1 MVSNH
6 IPPTSMPLPSHISQ
20 RQPNPGTSPFMLDGG
35 VYQGQPPPPTTQ
47 PNDWN
52 PNTKVK

>member
-1 MVSNH
+1 MASNH
-6 IPPTSMPLPSHISQ
+6 IPPTSMPLPSHLSQ

-35 VYQGQPPPPTTQ
+35 VYQGQPPPTTQ

-52 PNTKVK
+52 PNTRVK